1 MNLKEKLEASL
12 KESMKLKDE
21 TRKKTIRLALSSITL
36 AEKEH
41 GKMLDDQSIISIL
54 QKEIKI
60 RKDSITESQTANRS
74 DLLEEYNNEIKILS
88 TFLPEQMNEVEIR
101 KIVIQE
107 ISKIGASTM
116 ADMGKVMKSVI
127 PLIKGRAPN
136 NLVSQIVREQLSK

>member
-1 MNLKEKLEASL
+1 MNLKEELEASL

-41 GKMLDDQSIISIL
+41 GKELDDQSIISIL